1 MALLLASQQSLLLT
15 ATLAATLPATLPATT
30 LPATLPALAQQPTFS
45 PPAVISLS
53 LRNAAGFNALLPD
66 VLYGQAAERGAEP
79 GGPAAAPTPHWISA
93 TGLHWTPAPAST
105 PDLVDGMQGTL
116 LPMPGG
122 AAGAYHDLGNLTST
136 FSPTDNGTRFTS
148 RFTTTVTASSS
159 DSGSPSVAVERDHS
173 RNASVW
179 LPFHIGAHLRSRV
192 LFSGGVVTL
201 PGGGFLKSVTISC
214 HEAGSTPAERSIGG
228 VHAIASADGY
238 EWTWAGTIANDTL
251 IQSSEGANENGERD
265 PCG

>member
-1 MALLLASQQSLLLT
+1 MVSMALLLTSQGLL
-15 ATLAATLPATLPATT
+15 LPATL
-30 LPATLPALAQQPTFS
+30 ATLAQAQQPTFS

-93 TGLHWTPAPAST
+93 TGLHWQQAPAST

-136 FSPTDNGTRFTS
+136 FSPTANGTRFNS

-159 DSGSPSVAVERDHS
+159 DSGSPRVAVERDHS

-201 PGGGFLKSVTISC
+201 PGGFLKSITISC
-214 HEAGSTPAERSIGG
+214 HEAGSTPAERSISG

-265 PCG
+265 PCGLRTFTVECEV